1 MLFVRKQLV
10 EMAGIGLALTGL
22 AAASATQAVSAE
34 QAHSGYH
41 LKKTIHVPGTEGWD
55 YISIDS
61 SARRLYIGRGQ
72 YLQVVDI
79 DTGRL
84 IAQLTDM
91 PGVHGVALVPEL
103 RRGFTVNG
111 EDNSSTML
119 DLDKLKAL
127 ARISTGKVPD
137 SYAYDQTTQRVFIMN
152 SAGNNATAIDATT
165 GSAAGTIPFAGQ
177 PEFAVSDGKG
187 EVFVNI
193 TDKNQM
199 LAFDARTLKVL
210 HRWPLTSCEGPSG
223 LSMDREHRRLFSAC
237 DNETMVVMDADSGRV
252 VAALPTG
259 AGTDA
264 SVFDPSTQNA
274 FASAGGCGTLTI
286 IHEDSPDHFRVLDNV
301 STASGARTMALD
313 EKTHDVLLVTARHG
327 HGATYRELL
336 PDSFVVLV
344 VGK

>member
-1 MLFVRKQLV
+1 MLFIRMQLL
-10 EMAGIGLALTGL
+10 EMAGVGLALTGL
-22 AAASATQAVSAE
+22 VVSATQAVSAE
-34 QAHSGYH
+34 QAHSAYH
-41 LKKTIHVPGTEGWD
+41 LKKTIHLAGTEGWD
-55 YISIDS
+55 YLSIDS
-61 SARRLYIGRGQ
+61 SARRLYIGRDK

-84 IAQLTDM
+84 VAQLTGM

-103 RRGFTVNG
+103 HRGFTVNA

-119 DLDKLKAL
+119 DLDRLKAL
-127 ARISTGKVPD
+127 GRVGTGKVPD
-137 SYAYDQTTQRVFIMN
+137 SYAYDQSTRRVFIMN
-152 SAGNNATAIDATT
+152 SAGDDATAIDATK
-165 GSAAGTIPFAGQ
+165 GSAVGTIPLGGQ

-199 LAFDARTLKVL
+199 LAFDARTLEIL

-237 DNETMVVMDADSGRV
+237 DNETMVVMDADSGKV

-286 IHEDSPDHFRVLDNV
+286 IHEDSPDHFHVLDNV
-301 STASGARTMALD
+301 STASGARTMTLD

>member
-1 MLFVRKQLV
+1 MLFIRKRLL
-10 EMAGIGLALTGL
+10 EMAGFGVALTGL
-22 AAASATQAVSAE
+22 VVSATQAVSAE
-34 QAHSGYH
+34 QAQSGYH
-41 LKKTIHVPGTEGWD
+41 LKKTIHLPGTEGWD

-61 SARRLYIGRGQ
+61 TARRLYVGRGQ

-79 DTGRL
+79 DTGRV
-84 IAQLTDM
+84 IKQLTGM

-103 RRGFTVNG
+103 HRGFTVNG

-119 DLDKLKAL
+119 DLDGLKAV
-127 ARISTGKVPD
+127 ARIETGKVPD
-137 SYAYDQTTQRVFIMN
+137 SYTYDQTTRRVFIMN
-152 SAGNNATAIDATT
+152 SAGNDATVIDAAA
-165 GSAAGTIPFAGQ
+165 GSAVGTVPLDGQ
-177 PEFAVSDGKG
+177 PEFTVSDGKG

-193 TDKNQM
+193 TDKNEM
-199 LAFDARTLKVL
+199 LTFDANTLKVL

-223 LSMDREHRRLFSAC
+223 LSMDREHRRLFAAC
-237 DNETMVVMDADSGRV
+237 DNQTMVVMDADNGKV

-274 FASAGGCGTLTI
+274 FASAGGCGNLTV

-301 STASGARTMALD
+301 PTASGARTMTLD

-336 PDSFVVLV
+336 PDTFVVLV